1 VITCNR
7 IPLSPATKL
16 RCVVANL
23 KLCGGDALIRG
34 DIAKLRDYV
43 DEFAGVRW
51 SFFLIKPFGM
61 EKALTNLKV
70 CEDLVVGEQ
79 NPNPLE

>member
-1 VITCNR
+1 VIACNR

-16 RCVVANL
+16 RCLVANL
-23 KLCGGDALIRG
+23 KVCGGNALIRG

-43 DEFAGVRW
+43 DEFAGVSW
-51 SFFLIKPFGM
+51 SFVLIKLFGM

-70 CEDLVVGEQ
+70 WKDLVLGEQ
-79 NPNPLE
+79 NPSPLE